1 VEQEGK
7 RRKGS
12 VGVLSLL
19 GKYKYVL
26 LVLLAGVVCMM
37 WPSSKADKAGE
48 ENHSIETT
56 VPDELAEMQEEME
69 AILGKIHGV
78 GQLKLMLTLDRG
90 KEAVLAEDSSLS
102 YSGNTLSPEDYSR
115 TSEPVVLSGSDEEVI
130 VRQEVYPR
138 FRGALVVC
146 EGGGDA
152 AVQLS
157 VIEAVSALTGLGA
170 DKISVVKWQS

>member
-1 VEQEGK
+1 MEQEGK
-7 RRKGS
+7 RAKAATGIVS
-12 VGVLSLL
+12 ML

-26 LVLLAGVVCMM
+26 LVLLAGLVCIL
-37 WPSSKADKAGE
+37 WPTAQPRQTAAE
-48 ENHSIETT
+48 EIST
-56 VPDELAEMQEEME
+56 VENGDDLAMLQSEME
-69 AILGKIHGV
+69 EILGKIHGV

-90 KEAVLAEDSSLS
+90 KEALLAEDSSLS
-102 YSGNTLSPEDYSR
+102 YSGDTLSPEDYSR
-115 TSEPVVLSGSDEEVI
+115 TSEPVVLSGDVDEVI
-130 VRQEVYPR
+130 VRQEVYPK

-146 EGGGDA
+146 EGGGDP